1 MLKGEG
7 CDDSGIVTV
16 VTMSLLPRYT
26 VPIFFFMFL
35 CLLFSTFVDRY
46 TWGDER
52 DARAHFL
59 VLKHARSD
67 GVPIICPF
75 LS

>member
-26 VPIFFFMFL
+26 VPIFHVFFV
-35 CLLFSTFVDRY
+35 CCYSTFDDRY
-46 TWGDER
+46 TRGDDR
-52 DARAHFL
+52 DGRAHFSCSGTRVQSRAHYL
-59 VLKHARSD
+59 
-67 GVPIICPF
+67 PI

>member
-26 VPIFFFMFL
+26 VPIFFMFSLFVVFYL
-35 CLLFSTFVDRY
+35 C
-46 TWGDER
+46 
-52 DARAHFL
+52 
-59 VLKHARSD
+59 
-67 GVPIICPF
+67 
-75 LS
+75 